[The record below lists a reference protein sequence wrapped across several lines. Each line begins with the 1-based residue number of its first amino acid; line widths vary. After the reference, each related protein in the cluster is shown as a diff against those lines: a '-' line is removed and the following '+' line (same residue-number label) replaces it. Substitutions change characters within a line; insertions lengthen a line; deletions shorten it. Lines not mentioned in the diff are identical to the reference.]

1 MADRPAAAN
10 VRAKEAAMNTVF
22 LVIGIVFV
30 VSVLALVAYS
40 LFELTPLA
48 THKDHYRTAD
58 GARRFTSPRLD

>member
-1 MADRPAAAN
+1 
-10 VRAKEAAMNTVF
+10 MNTVF
-22 LVIGIVFV
+22 LAIGIVFV